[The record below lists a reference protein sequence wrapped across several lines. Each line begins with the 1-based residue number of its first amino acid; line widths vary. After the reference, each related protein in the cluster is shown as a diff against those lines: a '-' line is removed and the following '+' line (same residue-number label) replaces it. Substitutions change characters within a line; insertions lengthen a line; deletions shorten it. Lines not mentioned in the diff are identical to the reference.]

1 MEPSGP
7 VNPALVFSLRLVTE
21 RAACAAF
28 NWIGRGEGAEG
39 ARAGLDAMRSA
50 LAEIDIDAVVVIG
63 EATKSEGSQPQRGER
78 LGRPVSSFKA
88 DIALDPVEGT
98 SYLVRGLTNALAVL
112 AVAPRGA
119 MMNPGPA
126 FYMEKFVASPPARG
140 RIDPHWPPA
149 KKLAILAG
157 TWNTKIHIFASDNV
171 LRLGPQRQGNL
182 TIFPNGVFATPIG
195 CQITHPS
202 CTRSACQTEE
212 ATRTT
217 FATNLAIC
225 DPTSLAFANNTNC
238 TAERQATPLF
248 GFGLVEAVA
257 DATFDGIASSQPAAI
272 RGVVKRV
279 TEFGRTRVARFG
291 WKDDIATLRAFSGGA
306 YLNEMGITNPDNP
319 NELTNCALNRTQFG
333 VLLDAADDPED
344 EIEDDGRADTD
355 RFAAF
360 MRALDVPPTLQM
372 NSDANAGQTLFR
384 QIGCNGCHVETIRT
398 ASNPSQFVP
407 PTTGGVPIDNVLLEV
422 IIDDED
428 FHPFSD
434 FLLHDMG
441 SLGDGITSGA
451 AGPRLM
457 RTAPLWGVRGKSKL
471 LHDGRATTIAEAV
484 GFHDGQGAAAKNA
497 FAALTATQQDQI
509 VAFLMTR

>member
-1 MEPSGP
+1 
-7 VNPALVFSLRLVTE
+7 
-21 RAACAAF
+21 
-28 NWIGRGEGAEG
+28 
-39 ARAGLDAMRSA
+39 
-50 LAEIDIDAVVVIG
+50 
-63 EATKSEGSQPQRGER
+63 
-78 LGRPVSSFKA
+78 
-88 DIALDPVEGT
+88 
-98 SYLVRGLTNALAVL
+98 
-112 AVAPRGA
+112 
-119 MMNPGPA
+119 
-126 FYMEKFVASPPARG
+126 
-140 RIDPHWPPA
+140 
-149 KKLAILAG
+149 
-157 TWNTKIHIFASDNV
+157 
-171 LRLGPQRQGNL
+171 
-182 TIFPNGVFATPIG
+182 
-195 CQITHPS
+195 
-202 CTRSACQTEE
+202 
-212 ATRTT
+212 
-217 FATNLAIC
+217 
-225 DPTSLAFANNTNC
+225 
-238 TAERQATPLF
+238 
-248 GFGLVEAVA
+248 
-257 DATFDGIASSQPAAI
+257 
-272 RGVVKRV
+272 VKRV

-355 RFAAF
+355 RFADF

-407 PTTGGVPIDNVLLEV
+407 PTTGGVPIDNILLEV

-484 GFHDGQGAAAKNA
+484 GFHDGQGAAARNA
-497 FAALTATQQDQI
+497 FAALTATQQAQI